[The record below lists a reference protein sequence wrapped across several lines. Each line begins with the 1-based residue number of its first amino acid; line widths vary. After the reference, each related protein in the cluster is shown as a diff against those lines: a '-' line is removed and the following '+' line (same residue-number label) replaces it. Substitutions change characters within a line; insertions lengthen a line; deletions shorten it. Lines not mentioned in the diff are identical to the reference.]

1 MDTVDLA
8 NTFFTLCTLL
18 ANAVVAVALVGGL
31 LAWVVPALRPAAA
44 RVVDAVGPSAR
55 GLAAT
60 VAVAATLGSL
70 YYSEIADFVPCRLC
84 WFQRICMYPLAVVLI
99 VGLVLRD
106 ARARWY
112 AAPFVVVGAPLAFYH
127 WLMERG
133 VFAESTACSATV
145 PCAVPWFEELGYVT
159 LAFMAMSGFL
169 LIGTLLVVDG
179 IWDRR
184 ASAAAPDSPGAG
196 PAGDHG
202 EPAHPPTTPIPP
214 TTPTPIPPT
223 PTTERTR

>member
-18 ANAVVAVALVGGL
+18 ANAVVVVALVGGL

-44 RVVDAVGPSAR
+44 RVVDAVGPSTRA
-55 GLAAT
+55 LAAT
-60 VAVAATLGSL
+60 VAVTATLGSL

-84 WFQRICMYPLAVVLI
+84 WFQRICMYPLAVVLV

-106 ARARWY
+106 TRARWY
-112 AAPFVVVGAPLAFYH
+112 AAPFVVVGAPLALYH

-184 ASAAAPDSPGAG
+184 AGAATPDSPGAG

-202 EPAHPPTTPIPP
+202 EPADTTITPKTVQNPT
-214 TTPTPIPPT
+214 T